1 MSISSSFYSYFYPS
15 FWLWL
20 WLWFCFYLFWCY
32 GSPLSSHRPRN
43 SPLWRPWHGRSY
55 SCADLHQH
63 GKMLW
68 FCGIGKTNSLSPSH
82 KIELPLSFFTTPPS
96 PKSPPLPLP
105 STFLMAPPSHAPSRW
120 LPRPLLPTFLMA
132 PHTPPGIEVPVCSI
146 HDHGWLHPCP
156 RPPS

>member
-105 STFLMAPPSHAPSRW
+105 YPPFHLPLPYPPLPFHLPLPFLPFTPSFPLPS
-120 LPRPLLPTFLMA
+120 PLRQPWNSHYRA
-132 PHTPPGIEVPVCSI
+132 
-146 HDHGWLHPCP
+146 
-156 RPPS
+156 